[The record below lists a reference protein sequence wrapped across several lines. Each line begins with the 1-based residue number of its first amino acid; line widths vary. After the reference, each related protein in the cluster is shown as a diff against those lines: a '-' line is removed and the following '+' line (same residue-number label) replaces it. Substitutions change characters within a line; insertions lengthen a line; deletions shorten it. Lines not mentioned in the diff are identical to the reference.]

1 MTGGAEIVVRVA
13 AGRVGKAV
21 LRRVAGA
28 LGAQADLPIERIQDA
43 ALVIDAIL
51 AGIAADPVSAVL
63 RRDGRSL
70 EIAIGP
76 LANGEGDRMLSDT
89 VSPDVGPVVASLADG
104 AWIDRDRG
112 PFAYLCVTIG
122 SGT

>member
-1 MTGGAEIVVRVA
+1 MTGGAQIVVRVA
-13 AGRVGKAV
+13 AGRVGEAV

-51 AGIAADPVSAVL
+51 GRIAADPVSAVL

-76 LANGEGDRMLSDT
+76 LADGEGDRMLSDT
-89 VSPDVGPVVASLADG
+89 VSPDVDPIITSLADG
-104 AWIDRDRG
+104 AWIDRERG
-112 PFAYLCVTIG
+112 PFTYMCVTIG